1 MFRLIGGV
9 GAYCFRI
16 SEHPNSKR
24 GSETS
29 SLAQSLF
36 DMNRANRLSAEE
48 AKAKAKCRELAMR
61 APKRDC
67 QVMLYHVA
75 ESWERNAHALM
86 DEESAA

>member
-48 AKAKAKCRELAMR
+48 AKAKAECRELAMR

-67 QVMLYHVA
+67 QIMLYHVA
-75 ESWERNAHALM
+75 ETWERIARTLEN
-86 DEESAA
+86 DDAA